1 MSDRILKEILGELK
15 NINQRVGG
23 LEEGQKELRSD
34 VLEVK
39 KGQLSLDEGQ
49 KGLKSDVSE
58 LKKGQLRLET
68 RMENEVI
75 EKIRALFDARQAGE
89 EKLDQI
95 NGRLDNIETDTGYL
109 VDRVAQL
116 KGTVPGH

>member
-1 MSDRILKEILGELK
+1 MSDQILKEILGELK

-23 LEEGQKELRSD
+23 LEDGQKELKTD
-34 VLEVK
+34 A
-39 KGQLSLDEGQ
+39 
-49 KGLKSDVSE
+49 SE

-75 EKIRALFDARQAGE
+75 EKIRALFDARQAEE

-109 VDRVAQL
+109 VARVAQL
-116 KGTVPGH
+116 EKAAR